1 MGRIVLVAVL
11 CATLLHCSKN
21 SVNYTQKPAPR
32 TEENLGFIVSATES
46 EIQKI
51 SLDLPSANIRAIS
64 PTHGVFEISGTT
76 AEDLT
81 SRLSNKQIDKN
92 AFIQAK
98 NFMKSE
104 ISLTH
109 LAKNTSDDAVSAI
122 QTCQTTKTAPTAEID
137 ISYSVDTLTVDL
149 GESVKIA
156 AVGKANALVG
166 GDVRLLWDILPPESS
181 KQTFT
186 TGVASEQTF
195 TPDSVGFY
203 RIAVVAQGKDRSCTI
218 QIVPLFVTAN
228 PVLIKSVPL
237 PDKLPALS
245 AFVQLT
251 TIQAEEAW
259 IISKGKGAV
268 IAVVDTGLN
277 YNHPGINSNIEF
289 NSQDPDDGNDEDG
302 NGFADDFMGWDFING
317 DKLPFDDEGHGS
329 HVSGLIASSIM
340 GVAPQAKIIPI
351 KALNAAGSSDLAT
364 ITGAIFYA
372 VDSGAQIINAS
383 IGFSDMAAAPVQLLK
398 ALQYAK
404 SKNVLFISAAGNGD
418 ASGIGYDIKIHPDY
432 PAAFQDD
439 NLIAVAATA
448 RGKITSY
455 SNFSNEFVQLGAPGG
470 DELEPLFS
478 LATQNANNQIFAPMV
493 GTSMATP
500 VTCGVAA
507 LILGANPNLSPLE
520 IKTILMTSGTDM
532 ISLKDKTVS
541 GKQIN
546 AKNAVNM
553 ALDLQPVLA
562 TN

>member
-1 MGRIVLVAVL
+1 MGRIVLIAVL
-11 CATLLHCSKN
+11 SASLLHCSKK
-21 SVNYTQKPAPR
+21 SVNYTQKPAP
-32 TEENLGFIVSATES
+32 TAEENLGYIVSATDA

-51 SLDLPSANIRAIS
+51 SLDLPTANIRAVS
-64 PTHGVFEISGTT
+64 PNHGIFEISGAT
-76 AEDLT
+76 ADDLT

-98 NFMKSE
+98 NFTKSE
-104 ISLTH
+104 ISLTR
-109 LAKNTSDDAVSAI
+109 LAQNTSADALSALKS
-122 QTCQTTKTAPTAEID
+122 CQTTKTAPSAEID

-149 GESVKIA
+149 GESVKIS

-181 KQTFT
+181 KQSFA
-186 TGVASEQTF
+186 TGIASEQGF

-203 RIAVVAQGKDRSCTI
+203 RIAVVAQGKDLSCAI

-228 PVLIKSVPL
+228 PLLKSVPL
-237 PDKLPALS
+237 PSKLPPLS
-245 AFVQLT
+245 AFVQLS
-251 TIQAEEAW
+251 TIQAQEAW
-259 IISKGKGAV
+259 ATSKGQGAV

-277 YNHPGINSNIEF
+277 YNHPGINANIAF
-289 NSQDPDDGNDEDG
+289 NSNDPDDGNDEDK
-302 NGFADDFMGWDFING
+302 NGFTDDFMGWDFING
-317 DKLPFDDEGHGS
+317 DKLPFDDEGHGT

-340 GVAPQAKIIPI
+340 GVAPQAKVIPI

-364 ITGAIFYA
+364 ITGAILYA

-383 IGFSDMAAAPVQLLK
+383 IGFSDMASAPTQLLK
-398 ALQYAK
+398 ALEYAK

-478 LATQNANNQIFAPMV
+478 LATQNADSHAFVPMV

-507 LILGANPNLSPLE
+507 LILGANPNLNPLE
-520 IKTILMTSGTDM
+520 IKNILMTSGTDM
-532 ISLKDKTVS
+532 ASLKDKTVS

-546 AKNAVNM
+546 AKNAVKM
-553 ALDLQPVLA
+553 ALDQKPVLLI
-562 TN
+562 N